1 MAYWEWGNPDNPRVV
16 VCVHG
21 LTRTGRDFDLLAR
34 HLASHYRVVCP
45 DVVGRGRSDWL
56 ATGQG
61 YVIPQYVAD
70 MVTLVA
76 RLRPA
81 QLDWVGTSMGG
92 LIGLSLAGALA
103 TSPALLHDRGPAGLG
118 QNCNLAIGKMVL
130 NDVGPALNYS
140 GLERIATYVGRPGW
154 FDTFDE
160 AVEYVKSVSA
170 GFGQHD
176 RQGWEDLTRYVMIE
190 QNGRWVKHYDLR
202 IAEPFS
208 SQTPEVMAAS
218 EAILWNFYDSLS
230 QPLLIVRGQQS
241 DLLTE
246 QTAQQMLER
255 GRNARLYTVPDTGHA
270 PSLRSADQ
278 IQAVADFLLQQP
290 GVH

>member
-1 MAYWEWGNPDNPRVV
+1 
-16 VCVHG
+16 
-21 LTRTGRDFDLLAR
+21 
-34 HLASHYRVVCP
+34 
-45 DVVGRGRSDWL
+45 
-56 ATGQG
+56 
-61 YVIPQYVAD
+61 
-70 MVTLVA
+70 
-76 RLRPA
+76 
-81 QLDWVGTSMGG
+81 
-92 LIGLSLAGALA
+92 
-103 TSPALLHDRGPAGLG
+103 
-118 QNCNLAIGKMVL
+118 MVL